1 MQHKSPAE
9 APPSPEQ
16 EWSAIVEQTS
26 LDVRTAV
33 SNCATKHAATLADY
47 FYEGMLKYPQASLFL
62 DHETVHDRLH
72 GSMQRW
78 LKQLFSVPLAD
89 LETLVAHQRQV
100 GEVHAR
106 IQLPMH
112 LVARGARL
120 LKHQF
125 FQLLESYFS
134 EAQQHRQ
141 AMLYVGQSMDL
152 ALELMSAA
160 YSRSAEREVRSDE
173 AYRLFSMGQNM
184 AVERE
189 RQRSVLLEWS
199 QEALFTLHR
208 PLRPISLPRL
218 TTSEFGLWF
227 THKAA
232 VVFEGAPEILAIQ
245 DNIISID
252 STLLPQLQS
261 LPLADEAAN
270 HLIAALQ
277 TQIEEVKFQLSTL
290 FERQLEVENGR
301 DTLTRLLNRRF
312 LPSVMNREIHL
323 AKEKNT
329 SFAVLMLDIDLFK
342 RVNDEYGHEA
352 GDLVLQQSAA
362 LVLNTVRNGDF
373 VFRYGGEEIL
383 IMLVE
388 VSHDVARRIAETIR
402 QRFEFNEFIIGQG
415 RTLKI
420 TVSLGL
426 AHFDGHPDPHHLIRK
441 ADQAMYEAK
450 KTGRNKVCESD

>member
-1 MQHKSPAE
+1 
-9 APPSPEQ
+9 
-16 EWSAIVEQTS
+16 
-26 LDVRTAV
+26 
-33 SNCATKHAATLADY
+33 
-47 FYEGMLKYPQASLFL
+47 
-62 DHETVHDRLH
+62 
-72 GSMQRW
+72 
-78 LKQLFSVPLAD
+78 
-89 LETLVAHQRQV
+89 
-100 GEVHAR
+100 
-106 IQLPMH
+106 
-112 LVARGARL
+112 
-120 LKHQF
+120 
-125 FQLLESYFS
+125 
-134 EAQQHRQ
+134 
-141 AMLYVGQSMDL
+141 
-152 ALELMSAA
+152 
-160 YSRSAEREVRSDE
+160 
-173 AYRLFSMGQNM
+173 
-184 AVERE
+184 
-189 RQRSVLLEWS
+189 
-199 QEALFTLHR
+199 
-208 PLRPISLPRL
+208 
-218 TTSEFGLWF
+218 
-227 THKAA
+227 
-232 VVFEGAPEILAIQ
+232 LAIQ

-277 TQIEEVKFQLSTL
+277 TEIEEVKFQLSTL

-402 QRFEFNEFIIGQG
+402 QRFEFNYHWPRPPE
-415 RTLKI
+415 I
-420 TVSLGL
+420 TVSSVWPILT
-426 AHFDGHPDPHHLIRK
+426 ATPIHTI
-441 ADQAMYEAK
+441 
-450 KTGRNKVCESD
+450 